1 MIVYKQVTLDV
12 ELHEIL
18 SLQEANLP
26 ENLSEEEKIAEG
38 FITVKHTFAL
48 LKEMNEVCKHTIATI
63 EDKVIGYAL
72 SMDYNFGDKIPI
84 LKPMLNE
91 IDSIIEQ
98 KNSYIIM
105 GQICIAKDYRRKGI
119 FRGLYQA
126 MKRFITT
133 TYAKII
139 TEVDAKNK
147 RSITAHKAIG
157 FKELKRY
164 RADDRE
170 WILVD
175 F

>member
-1 MIVYKQVTLDV
+1 MIVYKQVKLDI

-26 ENLSEEEKIAEG
+26 ENLSEEEKITEG
-38 FITVKHTFAL
+38 FVTVKHTFSL

-63 EDKVIGYAL
+63 EGKVIGYAL
-72 SMDYNFGDKIPI
+72 SMDYSFGDKIPI

-91 IDSIIEQ
+91 IDAIVEH

-105 GQICIAKDYRRKGI
+105 GQICIAKDYRGNGV

-126 MKRFITT
+126 MKRFIP
-133 TYAKII
+133 TYTKII
-139 TEVDAKNK
+139 TKVDAKNK
-147 RSITAHKAIG
+147 HSIAAHKAIG
-157 FKELKRY
+157 FNSLKRY